1 MKKKSNIY
9 LPDIS
14 VCKLNLLRGLEE
26 NEYIDKWPLHLKY
39 SKTEYDRITYKLNF
53 IIEFIASVYTIGL
66 KCHPLIY
73 KVCFACFPNRVTIAL
88 LCTFVPVKSKLQ
100 HPPRAYPK
108 EFDLEGRNLTNVFF
122 PGKGSLITTHRGWG
136 IWSLASIS
144 CYESRWY
151 WRGLIITGETAETN
165 FDEFK
170 GKNYGFVTDWLKTE
184 ALHKLCTVLLLKV
197 INENRFL
204 YNYETINQSS
214 KENRNTNFNCT
225 RS

>member
-1 MKKKSNIY
+1 MSSSRLSIPLGSSVIPLSIRCASRAFLTESRLLYYVLLYQSNRSFNI
-9 LPDIS
+9 
-14 VCKLNLLRGLEE
+14 
-26 NEYIDKWPLHLKY
+26 
-39 SKTEYDRITYKLNF
+39 
-53 IIEFIASVYTIGL
+53 
-66 KCHPLIY
+66 
-73 KVCFACFPNRVTIAL
+73 
-88 LCTFVPVKSKLQ
+88 
-100 HPPRAYPK
+100 PPRTYPK
-108 EFDLEGRNLTNVFF
+108 EFDLEGRNLPNVFF
-122 PGKGSLITTHRGWG
+122 PGKESLITTHRGWG

-170 GKNYGFVTDWLKTE
+170 GKNYGFVADWLKTE
-184 ALHKLCTVLLLKV
+184 ALPKLCTVLLLKV